1 MLRRIDQSP
10 LFARVLEG
18 TSNFISRY
26 RGLPVIIGVVLLII
40 SMVLQIADVYADN
53 QIMQVVGI
61 ITHHIG
67 VLIALVGLL
76 LATPI
81 GK

>member
-67 VLIALVGLL
+67 VLIALIGLL